1 VKILDEDEILRRAT
15 KLLEQGCTMLAAH
28 HTCGAPLFRCKG
40 EIVCPVCSFEGETK
54 ASEPATS
61 PASKEQ
67 ECNERGPSPQTSRV
81 ACPSSV
87 PSAPA
92 YSPSTPS
99 PSSQSPPSSVSPQVA
114 RPSQLPQMPYA
125 SAASV
130 ADDDL
135 KDAEDAL
142 KMSIARKL
150 RELAEGI
157 RDERDLGRLKDQLDC
172 IEAAMKVLR
181 SIERP

>member
-1 VKILDEDEILRRAT
+1 
-15 KLLEQGCTMLAAH
+15 
-28 HTCGAPLFRCKG
+28 
-40 EIVCPVCSFEGETK
+40 
-54 ASEPATS
+54 
-61 PASKEQ
+61 
-67 ECNERGPSPQTSRV
+67 
-81 ACPSSV
+81 
-87 PSAPA
+87 
-92 YSPSTPS
+92 
-99 PSSQSPPSSVSPQVA
+99 
-114 RPSQLPQMPYA
+114 MPYA

-172 IEAAMKVLR
+172 IEAAVKVLR